1 MKYLCKKINSNLN
14 TLNKAVSNML
24 ADGTLIFKWLADT
37 DGYAKLFIYI
47 NGTLV
52 AKIKQGTGM

>member
-1 MKYLCKKINSNLN
+1 
-14 TLNKAVSNML
+14 ML